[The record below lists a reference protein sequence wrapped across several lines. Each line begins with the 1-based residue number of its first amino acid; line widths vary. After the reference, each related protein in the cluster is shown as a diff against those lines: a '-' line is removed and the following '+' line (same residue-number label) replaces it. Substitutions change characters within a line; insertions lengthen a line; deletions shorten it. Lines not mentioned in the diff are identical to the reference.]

1 MQPPKNGNSGHLKPT
16 GKPIYAANEKELQKK
31 IKNRQSALESRRKNK
46 EKFERLE
53 KTVEKLE
60 DERQR
65 LLNENRRLKAMV
77 EPKLESMDDA
87 SEQCDDVI
95 LVENDQSDETLID
108 GQNNQKTF
116 DFSVSNLSKSEPRNQ
131 ISQPIRAIQ
140 PRQIKPIGIEHHFPI
155 QPTVQEIPH
164 FKQPHPVQPTQNV
177 IHQSF
182 VNYNGN
188 SQPRYHQP
196 TYHHQHGYT
205 NQNTSFMEMMTN
217 PIENPQRNP
226 MMLPDQGSDFDSFLN
241 NLMQL

>member
-1 MQPPKNGNSGHLKPT
+1 M
-16 GKPIYAANEKELQKK
+16 
-31 IKNRQSALESRRKNK
+31 
-46 EKFERLE
+46 KFLE
-53 KTVEKLE
+53 KTVKQLE
-60 DERQR
+60 DERRR

-77 EPKLESMDDA
+77 EPKLESIDDA

-95 LVENDQSDETLID
+95 LVENDQSNANMMDQQD
-108 GQNNQKTF
+108 NQKTF

-131 ISQPIRAIQ
+131 ISPPIRAIQ

-155 QPTVQEIPH
+155 QPSVQPVQESP
-164 FKQPHPVQPTQNV
+164 FKQPLPVQPTQNIV
-177 IHQSF
+177 HQSF

-188 SQPRYHQP
+188 SQPTYHQP

-205 NQNTSFMEMMTN
+205 NQNTSFMEMMAH
-217 PIENPQRNP
+217 PVENPHRNP